1 MENLVKLTEQVR
13 ASVEAY
19 WPDFVKD
26 LATQVAIN
34 SERGK
39 TEPGFP
45 FGREPARALNAFLE
59 RDRDRKSVV

>member
-26 LATQVAIN
+26 LATQVAI
-34 SERGK
+34 K
-39 TEPGFP
+39 C
-45 FGREPARALNAFLE
+45 
-59 RDRDRKSVV
+59 